1 MGLIRKRP
9 AHIGQKVHDIGIALR
24 LVLHYVAQRGSMR
37 MTTTVA
43 AVAGI
48 VSISQPALFKWMC
61 KIGAYLEALV
71 ARMVEPGRYASEAWG
86 GYVLIA
92 ADATTVVHPGA
103 KGTTARLHY
112 ALHLSD
118 LRPRACAHHQRID
131 KSIGQLDGLPNFL
144 PKMIHAWLCAKVLL
158 DLIAPR
164 LASQPVAIPPSG
176 LADAILPPV
185 RTSDEPVRARRRAL
199 VCDADGVECPSR
211 RPSAHQAA

>member
-92 ADATTVVHPGA
+92 ADATTVVRPGA

-118 LRPRACAHHQRID
+118 LRPRACAHHQQSSHVTEGVASRPTDHGKQID
-131 KSIGQLDGLPNFL
+131 K
-144 PKMIHAWLCAKVLL
+144 H
-158 DLIAPR
+158 
-164 LASQPVAIPPSG
+164 
-176 LADAILPPV
+176 LADA
-185 RTSDEPVRARRRAL
+185 TA
-199 VCDADGVECPSR
+199 GPSR
-211 RPSAHQAA
+211 IAGPPWFHARL